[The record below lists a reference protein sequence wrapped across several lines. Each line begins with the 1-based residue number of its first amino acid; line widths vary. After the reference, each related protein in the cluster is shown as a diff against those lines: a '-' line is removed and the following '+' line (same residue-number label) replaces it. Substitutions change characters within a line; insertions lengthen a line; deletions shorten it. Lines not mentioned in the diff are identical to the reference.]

1 MKHDQRRI
9 MRTTE
14 PAGYCY
20 EIDDSFSLKS
30 TNVKYFFGGNSC
42 IENKF
47 ITTQNEYY
55 YFAT

>member
-9 MRTTE
+9 IHTTE
-14 PAGYCY
+14 PEDYCY

-30 TNVKYFFGGNSC
+30 TNVKFFFGGNSW

-47 ITTQNEYY
+47 IT
-55 YFAT
+55 A